1 MARSK
6 KQTASMGSGLKNA
19 LLQELANLDISLEDL
34 SEREARV
41 NAELENVQKERKDN
55 QERREHVRA
64 LLEPNEPT
72 QDLDPYSTL
81 SSPTLMISQTDQTEV
96 SDRYLR
102 ERKPRTSDTLARA
115 VYETLKET
123 EPLPGQPGKPMH
135 YRDLV
140 AALESRKIYI
150 PGRDR
155 GLNLVAHIHKDP
167 NFVRPKRGMYGLSEW
182 YPASQHNVGKRSVEQ
197 SRSPAS

>member
-1 MARSK
+1 MARVKRQSE
-6 KQTASMGSGLKNA
+6 SMDSGLKNA
-19 LLQELANLDISLEDL
+19 LLQELSNLDTSLEDL
-34 SEREARV
+34 SEREAQV
-41 NAELENVQKERKDN
+41 NAELENVQKERKDH

-64 LLEPNEPT
+64 LLEPTEPSQNLET
-72 QDLDPYSTL
+72 HSTF

-140 AALESRKIYI
+140 AALESRKI
-150 PGRDR
+150 
-155 GLNLVAHIHKDP
+155 
-167 NFVRPKRGMYGLSEW
+167 
-182 YPASQHNVGKRSVEQ
+182 
-197 SRSPAS
+197 